1 MRVMIRV
8 RPTILII
15 GLFAGLS
22 TPAFAQAPGTS
33 GSAQEVEKTERAKQ
47 LDILRRDLK
56 HSRERE
62 TRLKAEIEKIK
73 NDRKK
78 FGQELID
85 TATRIRA
92 IETQLTATEAR
103 LEPLDLR
110 EAKIKKSL
118 DSRRAVLSD
127 VLAALQKIGID
138 PAPALML
145 RPEDALESVRSA
157 ILLGA
162 LVPELRDR
170 ANKLV
175 SDLVELAGVRR
186 DIAVE
191 RENFALGRA
200 VLDDEKSRISAL
212 IEERQ
217 RQQSENEK
225 AIEDERTRAQALAK
239 EVVSVQDLVTRMEQE
254 IATAARAAEA
264 ARKEDEARATAA
276 NSPNSAQIAPA
287 LPFAQAKGKLPL
299 PVAGTKL
306 LAFGASNQAGG
317 TEKGIS
323 LVTRANAQVSAPCDG
338 RVVFAGNF
346 RNYGQLLII
355 NAGGGYHIL
364 LAGMERITVD
374 LGQSIATGEP
384 VAIMGSGPRMA
395 SVSALGFSEPILYIE
410 FRKDGNS
417 IDPNPWW
424 ATTEDEKVRG

>member
-1 MRVMIRV
+1 MIRAW
-8 RPTILII
+8 PILLIAAF
-15 GLFAGLS
+15 GAGLCADS
-22 TPAFAQAPGTS
+22 LAQAPAAPGT
-33 GSAQEVEKTERAKQ
+33 ALETEKAERAKQ
-47 LDILRRDLK
+47 LDVLRGNLK
-56 HSRERE
+56 GSREKE
-62 TRLKAEIEKIK
+62 AKLKAEIEKIK

-78 FGQELID
+78 FAQDLVE

-92 IETQLTATEAR
+92 LETRLTATEAR

-110 EAKIKKSL
+110 EAEIKKSL

-127 VLAALQKIGID
+127 VLAALQKIGGN
-138 PAPALML
+138 PAPALIL

-162 LVPELRDR
+162 IVPELRDR
-170 ANKLV
+170 ADKLV
-175 SDLVELAGVRR
+175 SDLAELGRVRR
-186 DIAVE
+186 DIAAE
-191 RENFALGRA
+191 RGALTLGRA
-200 VLDDEKSRISAL
+200 ELDDEKSRISAL

-225 AIEDERTRAQALAK
+225 AIESERSRAQALAN

-264 ARKEDEARATAA
+264 ARKEDEARS
-276 NSPNSAQIAPA
+276 NSPDSGQITPA
-287 LPFAQAKGKLPL
+287 FPFAKAKGKLPM

-306 LAFGASNQAGG
+306 LAFGASNPAGG

-323 LVTRANAQVSAPCDG
+323 LGTRPNAEVSAPCDG

-374 LGQSIATGEP
+374 LGQSVATGEP

-395 SVSALGFSEPILYIE
+395 AVSALGFSEPILYIE

-417 IDPNPWW
+417 IDPSPWW